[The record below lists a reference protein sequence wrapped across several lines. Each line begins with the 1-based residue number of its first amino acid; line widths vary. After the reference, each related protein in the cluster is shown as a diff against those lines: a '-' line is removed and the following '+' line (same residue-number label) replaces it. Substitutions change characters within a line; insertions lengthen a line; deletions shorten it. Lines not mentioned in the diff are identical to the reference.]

1 MTTVNVIQEETY
13 ASAPEEKVYV
23 TEGQEVENNGEIVV
37 ENTEEVTQV
46 NTDIYQ
52 VVINEGE
59 AIDDVQ
65 YGGHVIN
72 FEEPVYVVTG
82 GENSTLPPGEGGNE
96 GNVNIIIPDDQI
108 NAIMDEQIVKV
119 NIRDI
124 IYIDTWEDEEMQLA
138 VRVDTDDADVGI
150 TYVGQ
155 ATPGTPDEAPLW
167 RIKRVVENGP
177 HTAVVWSE
185 GTDDFAFVWDDRRT
199 YIYGPQ

>member
-1 MTTVNVIQEETY
+1 MTKVNVVQETTE
-13 ASAPEEKVYV
+13 AIAPEEVVYV
-23 TEGQEVENNGEIVV
+23 TEGQVVENNGDIVV
-37 ENTEEVTQV
+37 ENTEEVTNV

-52 VVINEGE
+52 VIINEGE

-82 GENSTLPPGEGGNE
+82 GENNTTPGEGE
-96 GNVNIIIPDDQI
+96 GNVNIIIPDDGVT
-108 NAIMDEQIVKV
+108 AIMDEQIVKV

-138 VRVDTDDADVGI
+138 VRVDTEDAAEGI

-167 RIKRVVENGP
+167 RIKRVIESGP

>member
-1 MTTVNVIQEETY
+1 MTKVNVLQEVTE
-13 ASAPEEKVYV
+13 AVAPEEKVYV
-23 TEGQEVENNGEIVV
+23 TEGQTVDNGEIVV
-37 ENTEEVTQV
+37 ENHEELTNVT
-46 NTDIYQ
+46 TDIYQ
-52 VVINEGE
+52 VIINEGE

-82 GENSTLPPGEGGNE
+82 GENTTPGEGE
-96 GNVNIIIPDDQI
+96 GNVNIIIPDDGVT
-108 NAIMDEQIVKV
+108 AIMDEQIVKV

-138 VRVDTDDADVGI
+138 VRVDTEDAASGI

-167 RIKRVVENGP
+167 RIKRVIETGP
-177 HTAVVWSE
+177 NTAVVWSE

>member
-1 MTTVNVIQEETY
+1 MTKVNVIQEVTE
-13 ASAPEEKVYV
+13 AIAPEEVVYV
-23 TEGQEVENNGEIVV
+23 TEGQVVENNGDIVV
-37 ENTEEVTQV
+37 ENTEEITQV

-52 VVINEGE
+52 VIINEGD
-59 AIDDVQ
+59 AIDDGQ

-82 GENSTLPPGEGGNE
+82 GENNTTPGDGE
-96 GNVNIIIPDDQI
+96 GNVNIIIPDDQV

-138 VRVDTDDADVGI
+138 VRVDTEDAAEGI